1 MKTHFSTQNL
11 LSNIRNWSLIAAG
24 LALFAFAWS
33 AFLIPSKLM
42 GGGVSGIASLLYFSL
57 KIPMGLSTF
66 VINVGMVLCA
76 FKILGRQF
84 SLNTIICT
92 ALLSAFFSIFQPLFP
107 QPLVDDKF
115 MCSLI
120 GSMIAG
126 VGVGIALNYG
136 GNTGGTDIIA
146 MVINHYRNIS
156 YGKLSLAMNIVI
168 IGCSYFII
176 QDIECLVYSYVA
188 MFAYGTISDM
198 VLDGYKQTFQIMVF
212 SNKNEEISDKIN
224 QEVHRGA
231 TLLKGYGSYT
241 KEEKEILLVI
251 AHRED
256 KQRIIKIIKDTDDS
270 AFLSIAKTSGVFGK
284 NFDRLRL

>member
-1 MKTHFSTQNL
+1 MTYAK
-11 LSNIRNWSLIAAG
+11 NWMLITFG

-42 GGGVSGIASLLYFSL
+42 GGGVSGIASLIYFAVG
-57 KIPMGLSTF
+57 IPIGLSTF
-66 VINVGMVLCA
+66 VINITLVLIA
-76 FKILGRQF
+76 FKILGKQF
-84 SLNTIICT
+84 SINTIICT
-92 ALLSAFFSIFQPLFP
+92 ALLSSFFAVFQPIFP
-107 QPLVDDKF
+107 QPLVDDTF
-115 MCSLI
+115 LCSLI
-120 GSMIAG
+120 GSMLAG

-136 GNTGGTDIIA
+136 GNTGGTDILV

-176 QDIECLVYSYVA
+176 QSIDCLVYSYVA

-212 SNKNEEISDKIN
+212 SDKNQEISDTIN
-224 QEVHRGA
+224 QQLHRGA

-241 KEEKEILLVI
+241 KTEKEILLVI

-256 KQRIIKIIKDTDDS
+256 KQRIIKIIKDIDDS

-284 NFDRLRL
+284 NFDRLRLYNALPFASQ